1 MARLQETRR
10 RDPIRE
16 VECFDVEIDLP
27 RPLSVGGA
35 TVRARSYLILRIRS
49 ESGLEGISYAF
60 GRGLPLAE
68 LVRRSVLPQIMGAD
82 ALRPERVRAVAAGA
96 LWQYGEQGVIPVALS
111 AVDLALWDMLG
122 KRAGLPVA
130 DLLGRASDDVPICGV
145 GGYAFLGEPSDPEQ
159 AADELARYIDLGAI
173 AVKMTIGAASPAED
187 VRRVRAVRERI
198 GSDAKLIVDA
208 FRSFA
213 GMEDALRRVAP
224 LAELDL
230 AYLEDP
236 FAESLAPL
244 AVELGRR
251 TGILIGQG
259 EGRAGH
265 RSFRELIDV
274 GVDVLRCDATVV
286 GGVREFMAVAALAS
300 AHGRALT
307 THVHADIHVHLAAAM
322 HDFYRGGI
330 EYMLPDSGL
339 DALPALLRTQLEL
352 RDGRAVVPE
361 RPGFGLDL
369 DWDAVR
375 EHARRPASA

>member
-1 MARLQETRR
+1 MTRA
-10 RDPIRE
+10 DPIRE
-16 VECFDVEIDLP
+16 IECFDVEIDLP
-27 RPLSVGGA
+27 RPLSIGNA
-35 TVRARSYLILRIRS
+35 TVRSRSYLILRIS
-49 ESGLEGISYAF
+49 TASGLEGVSYAF

-68 LVRRSVLPQIMGAD
+68 LVRRSVTPQILGED
-82 ALRPERVRAVAAGA
+82 ALRPERVRAIAAGA
-96 LWQYGEQGVIPVALS
+96 LWPYGEQGLIPVALS

-130 DLLGRASDDVPICGV
+130 DLLGRATDDVPICGV
-145 GGYAFLGEPSDPEQ
+145 GGYAVLGA
-159 AADELARYIDLGAI
+159 AADPDEAAHELARYIELGAGS
-173 AVKMTIGAASPAED
+173 VKMTIGAAAPAED
-187 VRRVRAVRERI
+187 VRRVRAVRDRI
-198 GSDAKLIVDA
+198 GPDAMLIVDA
-208 FRSFA
+208 FRSFRGLED
-213 GMEDALRRVAP
+213 GMRRVAP
-224 LAELDL
+224 LAELGL

-251 TGILIGQG
+251 TGIAIGQG

-265 RSFRELIDV
+265 RSFRELIDA
-274 GVDVLRCDATVV
+274 GVDVIRCDATVV

-307 THVHADIHVHLAAAM
+307 PHVHADIHVHLAAAM

-339 DALPALLRTQLEL
+339 DVLPALLRTPLEI
-352 RDGRAVVPE
+352 RDGRAVVPD
-361 RPGFGLDL
+361 RLGFGLDL

-375 EHARRPASA
+375 EHARV